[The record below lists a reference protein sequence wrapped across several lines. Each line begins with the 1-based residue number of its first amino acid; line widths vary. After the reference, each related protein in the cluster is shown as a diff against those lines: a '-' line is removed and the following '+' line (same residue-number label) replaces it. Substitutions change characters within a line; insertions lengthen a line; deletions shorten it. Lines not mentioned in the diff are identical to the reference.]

1 MISPPRSRWRQPL
14 TPPRLDLSLQDRF
27 SPGQRRAV
35 GATEVIA
42 QFIGVTAAILRH
54 GLRDLTTP
62 LSYELGGLVVLSLV
76 TLTSM
81 IVLRDRASLTR
92 DSFRQRY
99 RFRFTLCTIWI
110 AICGAILLFGPT
122 LLGLPA
128 GTTRF
133 SAILAWS
140 DIVILL
146 RAAAA
151 TIGATRGVTAGT
163 FSPAMLLIGTFA
175 ILITV
180 GTMLLMLPKCRA
192 TDAPELPF
200 FDRLR
205 IAAFTSTSA
214 SCVTGLIVVPTGGE
228 DRYWSRAGQTV
239 ILCLIQVGGLGIMT
253 CGAFFA
259 LSGSRTLG
267 LRESMTLRELFDPD
281 QPVSVRRLLLSIIAF
296 TLGSE
301 LVGAV
306 LLSGLWSDKSFGEQ
320 AYFSVFHAVS
330 AFCNAGFD
338 LTGQSMM
345 GMGHRWQVWG
355 VVAGLIIVGG
365 LGFGT
370 LYSLATVGLARLR
383 RRRPGLLRDQRFAL
397 EQIVATDRPARLT
410 ITTRL
415 VVITTLLLLLI
426 GTIGTFFFEAG
437 EGGTLED
444 APFSERLA
452 NAWFHSVITRTA
464 GFNTIDNGDLRPAT
478 MMLTIVLMFIGAAPV
493 STGGGVKVTSAAV
506 AFLAIVAIMRGR
518 PKTEAFGRSVPD
530 EIVKRAL
537 TIIAIGV
544 STLFAVTLLLSA
556 FENDAQIPTI
566 DLMYEAASACG
577 TVGISTGITAR
588 LSPQSQVVLMMA
600 MFLGRVG
607 PLTLLLGLAVQRQNS
622 DYDLPEE
629 RVTLG

>member
-1 MISPPRSRWRQPL
+1 
-14 TPPRLDLSLQDRF
+14 
-27 SPGQRRAV
+27 V

-54 GLRDLTTP
+54 GLRDLATP
-62 LSYELGGLVVLSLV
+62 LSYELGALVLLSLA
-76 TLTSM
+76 TLTAM

-92 DSFRQRY
+92 DTFRQRY
-99 RFRFTLCTIWI
+99 RFRFTLYTIWI
-110 AICGAILLFGPT
+110 AICGAILLFGPE
-122 LLGLPA
+122 LLGLPT
-128 GTTRF
+128 GTTRV

-140 DIVILL
+140 DIVILV

-151 TIGATRGVTAGT
+151 TVGTTRGVTAGT

-192 TDAPELPF
+192 ADAPDLPF

-205 IAAFTSTSA
+205 IAAFTATSA
-214 SCVTGLIVVPTGGE
+214 SCVTGLVVVPTGGE

-239 ILCLIQVGGLGIMT
+239 IIGLIQVGGLGIMT

-259 LSGSRTLG
+259 LYGSRTLG
-267 LRESMTLRELFDPD
+267 LRETATLREIFDPD
-281 QPVSVRRLLLSIIAF
+281 QPINVRRLLLSIIVF
-296 TLGSE
+296 TFGSE
-301 LVGAV
+301 LIGAV
-306 LLSGLWSDKSFGEQ
+306 LLSGLWSDKPLGEQ
-320 AYFSVFHAVS
+320 AYHSLFYAVS

-338 LTGQSMM
+338 LSGHSMV
-345 GMGHRWQVWG
+345 GMGQRWQVWG
-355 VVAGLIIVGG
+355 VMAGLVITGG

-370 LYSLATVGLARLR
+370 LYNLASVGLARLR
-383 RRRPGLLRDQRFAL
+383 SRRPDLLRDRKFGF

-415 VVITTLLLLLI
+415 VIITTLLLLVI
-426 GTIGTFFFEAG
+426 GTTWIFFFEAG
-437 EGGTLED
+437 EGGTLEHASFHD
-444 APFSERLA
+444 RLA
-452 NAWFHSVITRTA
+452 NAWFHSVVTRTA
-464 GFNTIDNGDLRPAT
+464 GFNTVDNHDLRPAS

-506 AFLAIVAIMRGR
+506 VFLAIVAIMRGR
-518 PKTEAFGRSVPD
+518 PRTEAFGRSIPD

-537 TIIAIGV
+537 TVIAIGV
-544 STLFAVTLLLSA
+544 STLFTVTLLLAA
-556 FENDAQIPTI
+556 FENDAQFPTI

-577 TVGISTGITAR
+577 TVGISTGITSR
-588 LSPQSQVVLMMA
+588 LSPASQVVLMMA
-600 MFLGRVG
+600 MFLGRIG
-607 PLTLLLGLAVQRQNS
+607 PLTLLLGLAVQRQVS
-622 DYDLPEE
+622 GYDLPDE